1 MDAKEVVQ
9 RGYDL
14 FGSGDMETFFGEV
27 VHDNI
32 TWTFPGE
39 VGKHPL
45 AGVHKGKENFI
56 WGSPKSKNIDYKVEH
71 PVFSKDKNGKPTIS
85 YIDQFPEPLKMVQ
98 CLFLQRL

>member
-1 MDAKEVVQ
+1 MEAKEVVQ

-27 VHDNI
+27 VHNDI

-56 WGSPKSKNIDYKVEH
+56 ANMTKIPEYWNNFMVTPQAMICLLYTSPSPRDR
-71 PVFSKDKNGKPTIS
+71 G
-85 YIDQFPEPLKMVQ
+85 
-98 CLFLQRL
+98 